1 MLNGGVRK
9 RRVGS
14 GKLYQHKKEDFEP
27 TIMAMGSHGVQLGDG
42 MRQPISTPTALTTG
56 SPGRIFLADTTGSPA
71 ELHQA
76 REFEDPRDIAFR
88 TTSPLARGL
97 DGILRTSL

>member
-1 MLNGGVRK
+1 
-9 RRVGS
+9 
-14 GKLYQHKKEDFEP
+14 
-27 TIMAMGSHGVQLGDG
+27 MGSHGVQLGDG
-42 MRQPISTPTALTTG
+42 MRQPISTPIALTTG

-76 REFEDPRDIAFR
+76 REFENPRDIAFR